1 MTSPKLEGPL
11 GDKELRDIVLGG
23 CAPAEI
29 GDTEIAR
36 LDHYARATGLSHVSG
51 ERYGDAEEGGAGAL
65 ERLAA
70 QEIMG
75 GFGRIAPE
83 TLYQRRGMILS
94 RAAARIAAAAGV
106 PATQRSD
113 QSAET
118 VELIRSENMHEG
130 FFTFRAMELR
140 HPRFDGGMSDVLRR
154 EVFVATDAAILLPY
168 DPKRD
173 RVLLVE
179 QFRMGPYG
187 RGDPRPWIL
196 EPIAGRV
203 DGGESPEATAR
214 REAREEAGVELYGI
228 ERISSHYCTPG
239 ASTEYF
245 HLFLGLC
252 DLPELGHGQGG
263 LDAEHEDIRTHVID
277 YEVAQGLLDSGEA
290 DNGPLILSLLW
301 LQRERERLRASA

>member
-1 MTSPKLEGPL
+1 MTKITLSGPL
-11 GDKELRDIVLGG
+11 EDGGLREIVLGG
-23 CAPAEI
+23 SSPDDI

-36 LDHYARATGLSHVSG
+36 LDHYAQATGISHEPG
-51 ERYGDAEEGGAGAL
+51 RRYGAAGDGGAGAL

-70 QEIMG
+70 QEIMAA
-75 GFGRIAPE
+75 FGRITPE
-83 TLYQRRGMILS
+83 TLLQRRGMILS
-94 RAAARIAAAAGV
+94 RAAARLAAAAGV
-106 PATQRSD
+106 PATQRCD
-113 QSAET
+113 QSADT

-130 FFTFRAMELR
+130 FFTFQAMELR

-168 DPKRD
+168 DPLRD

-187 RGDPRPWIL
+187 RGDPRPWML

-214 REAREEAGVELYGI
+214 REAREEAGLELRHI

-252 DLPELGHGQGG
+252 DLPELGHGRGG
-263 LDAEHEDIRTHVID
+263 LDVEHEDIRTHVLD
-277 YEVAQGLLDSGEA
+277 YEVAHGLLASGEA